1 MNQHIRDALRQA
13 GAEAGRKARADAGL
27 PEQLEDHLTLQWLAE
42 LLIKASDRRRPTAQ
56 PPKSSTALGKGRVPL
71 DLVDLAD
78 QTESIA

>member
-1 MNQHIRDALRQA
+1 MKAHVRDALREA

-27 PEQLEDHLTLQWLAE
+27 PEQVEDHLTLQWLAE

-56 PPKSSTALGKGRVPL
+56 PPKSSTALGKARVPL
-71 DLVDLAD
+71 DLLDLAD